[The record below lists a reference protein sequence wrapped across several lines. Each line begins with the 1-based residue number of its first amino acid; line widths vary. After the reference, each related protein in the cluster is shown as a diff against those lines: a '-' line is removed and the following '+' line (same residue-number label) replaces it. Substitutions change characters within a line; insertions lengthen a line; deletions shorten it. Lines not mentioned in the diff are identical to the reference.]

1 MRTRCCVHSHA
12 SFPTHLAHT
21 HVRVVLGL
29 QRLDSCIMGRL
40 VWGDMCEMQ
49 CLSSGGWGV
58 WYLSLTQL
66 LLSSE
71 QLGLDAC
78 NLLSL
83 GLVTVIGM
91 SRQYEPR
98 CREVWHT
105 WISASVLLRKSRSA
119 SSCSRLVHNV

>member
-78 NLLSL
+78 NFLSL
-83 GLVTVIGM
+83 GLVTVIGI
-91 SRQYEPR
+91 SPPIRVKVQR
-98 CREVWHT
+98 CVAYLDLCV
-105 WISASVLLRKSRSA
+105 SAA
-119 SSCSRLVHNV
+119 SQVA